1 MKREGSDSEEFI
13 PTRQSLLER
22 LKCWEDQESW
32 RDFFDTYW
40 RLIYG
45 AAVKSGLN
53 DAEAQDVV
61 QDTVIIVARKM
72 EDFKYDP
79 AVDSFKGWLL
89 YLTRKQIAQQ
99 YRKRAREHGG
109 GGRAR
114 NLDEL
119 TQELEEIPEQAGAGL
134 EALWEQEWERNLWDA
149 AIAKVRLILR
159 ANGTYRSETGDRN
172 TSEGSFSLREAPEAW
187 MINLKCQTGPLP
199 GKTLFCIYERK
210 GDELI

>member
-1 MKREGSDSEEFI
+1 MLGGPGE
-13 PTRQSLLER
+13 LA
-22 LKCWEDQESW
+22 
-32 RDFFDTYW
+32 DFFDTYW

-61 QDTVIIVARKM
+61 QGTVIIVARKM

-79 AVDSFKGWLL
+79 AVDSFKGWLFT
-89 YLTRKQIAQQ
+89 TRKQIAQQ

-134 EALWEQEWERNLWDA
+134 EALWEQEWERLG
-149 AIAKVRLILR
+149 RR
-159 ANGTYRSETGDRN
+159 YRQSEATGKRQAVSDVQFVCNQRV
-172 TSEGSFSLREAPEAW
+172 GS
-187 MINLKCQTGPLP
+187 CGC
-199 GKTLFCIYERK
+199 G
-210 GDELI
+210 